1 MISQKHQDDI
11 SQGEQL
17 ASPVEEKQTMTASEE
32 RSYQTPLLTR
42 RWMSVLLFILGILL
56 PFAGGILNGTP
67 WGNTEFNNTLT
78 FMYIGFGVTFLSLVV
93 GAALLR
99 SWWALLI
106 VPVAFA
112 AGIILGGYILKPLLW
127 GWYGSD
133 VGYGA
138 GWPALQAEFGSSIVW
153 QDLATILPYAFW
165 PVIVCT
171 ALGAWLGVFWRKR
184 LKVRQRQP

>member
-112 AGIILGGYILKPLLW
+112 AGIILGG
-127 GWYGSD
+127 
-133 VGYGA
+133 
-138 GWPALQAEFGSSIVW
+138 
-153 QDLATILPYAFW
+153 
-165 PVIVCT
+165 
-171 ALGAWLGVFWRKR
+171 
-184 LKVRQRQP
+184 